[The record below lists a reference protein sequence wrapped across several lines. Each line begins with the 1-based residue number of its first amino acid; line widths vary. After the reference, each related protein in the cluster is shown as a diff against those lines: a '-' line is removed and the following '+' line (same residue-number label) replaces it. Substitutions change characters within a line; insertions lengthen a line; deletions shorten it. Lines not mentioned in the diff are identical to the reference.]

1 MPVTPAVYK
10 PKGWV
15 WHWSG
20 IICYCVPM
28 GGQGWEGREWG
39 LSRRRDLLLQEAIV
53 FQSFPGDSPHP
64 LPQDVIFCE
73 PPQSLLQRR
82 LLASPS
88 GTPRHILYPGREPSF
103 SLGRI
108 PPVPLACCI
117 NIESGWQHKVASKG
131 MQAVYMCSRKYVY
144 NAVALSGIW
153 AGAFCD
159 QWYDLGFLEE

>member
-1 MPVTPAVYK
+1 MCTSPRAESDTEVVSFATVYL
-10 PKGWV
+10 WV
-15 WHWSG
+15 DRDERAES
-20 IICYCVPM
+20 
-28 GGQGWEGREWG
+28 ERAREWG
-39 LSRRRDLLLQEAIV
+39 LSRRRDLFLQEAIV

-64 LPQDVIFCE
+64 LPQEVIFCE

-88 GTPRHILYPGREPSF
+88 GTPRHILYPGQEPSF

-117 NIESGWQHKVASKG
+117 NIESEWQPKVASKG
-131 MQAVYMCSRKYVY
+131 MQAVYMSSRKYVY